1 MTLQEIL
8 TGQGLT
14 EEQVKA
20 ITNDMKKNKVYTAG
34 EENLDIRYN
43 ELKGKLDS
51 RGKEYDEA
59 TALIERLKKDNAGN
73 ETLQDKIKEYDEKT
87 AQLQSELTTTK
98 TEAALKVALLEAKGV
113 DIDYLSYKIKQA
125 GELKLTDDGKLKGFD
140 TMLANLKQEYPN
152 QFAGERK
159 VVDENRLPEGDGK
172 AQAIT
177 KQDILNKP
185 YAERAKFYEDNPE
198 VYNEIME
205 K

>member
-14 EEQVKA
+14 DEQVKA

-59 TALIERLKKDNAGN
+59 TALIEQLKKDNAGN
-73 ETLQDKIKEYDEKT
+73 EALQDKIKEYDEKT

-159 VVDENRLPEGDGK
+159 VVEENRLPEGDGK

>member
-8 TGQGLT
+8 AGQGLT
-14 EEQVKA
+14 DEQVKA

-43 ELKGKLDS
+43 ELKGKFDS

-73 ETLQDKIKEYDEKT
+73 ETLQEKIKEYDEKT

-98 TEAALKVALLEAKGV
+98 IEAALKVALLEAKGV

-125 GELKLTDDGKLKGFD
+125 GELKLTDEGKLKGFD

-159 VVDENRLPEGDGK
+159 VVEENRLPEGDGK
-172 AQAIT
+172 AQVLT

>member
-14 EEQVKA
+14 DEQVKA
-20 ITNDMKKNKVYTAG
+20 ITNDMKKNKIYTAG

-43 ELKGKLDS
+43 ELKGKLES
-51 RGKEYDEA
+51 RGKEYVEA
-59 TALIERLKKDNAGN
+59 TALIEQLKKDNAGN
-73 ETLQDKIKEYDEKT
+73 EALQEKIKEYDEKT

-98 TEAALKVALLEAKGV
+98 IEAALKVALLEAKGV

-125 GELKLTDDGKLKGFD
+125 GELKLTDEGKLKGFD

-159 VVDENRLPEGDGK
+159 VVEENRLPEGDGK

>member
-14 EEQVKA
+14 DEQVKA